1 MMRDGRWRFCEV
13 NYIRSLFD
21 ASSHNYFAISRVF
34 AEFQIENRFLCYEIF
49 LSTPA
54 HIERDSEIENWYFF
68 RNFLLSWNLFMFY
81 DIFWLFLYE
90 YDKNDSTTTIDTP
103 PKCQHMFQLLSVVPF
118 FDSISLHVEKSKHM
132 RFNWYLRVVWWLK
145 KMYRSDKEMNFNLLN
160 DVLLWLE
167 NFNEPNYKHCTSCKI
182 RMGCAWRTFRYLR
195 NAS

>member
-1 MMRDGRWRFCEV
+1 MLQATIISPFREFLRSFKLKIVFC
-13 NYIRSLFD
+13 
-21 ASSHNYFAISRVF
+21 AMKYFYPHLLISNVT
-34 AEFQIENRFLCYEIF
+34 QKLK
-49 LSTPA
+49 T
-54 HIERDSEIENWYFF
+54 
-68 RNFLLSWNLFMFY
+68 
-81 DIFWLFLYE
+81 DIFFVTFYWVEIYLCSTTFFGSSFFLYE